1 MNMIMLT
8 QYSGAILGPIA
19 RLLGLIMNWIYM
31 FLSSVFGVENI
42 GLTIIVL
49 TVLIYMFM
57 LPLTIK
63 QQKFSKL
70 QQKMQPEIKAIQDK
84 YKGKKDQESQMAM
97 NTETQE
103 LYAKYGI
110 SPTGSCLQ
118 LIIQMPVFFAL
129 YRVIYNVPA
138 YVSGVKSAFDGVVDG
153 IVNTSGYQNI
163 MDKFVET
170 MHLSS
175 INADFHNTNLDTVK
189 NYIVDAIYKMPTSG
203 WDTLRES
210 FPKLTDVIQSTETH
224 LNQMNHFLVSGFN
237 ISDSPFAIITN
248 SLKDKSYLLVVL
260 ALLIPITSYASQ
272 LLNIKLMPQAD
283 SDPNSTLSRQ
293 MKTMN
298 YTMPLFSLVLCFT
311 VPVGLGIYWVF
322 SSLTRCV
329 QQVFVNKHI
338 QNLDL
343 DQVIAKNVEKRK
355 KKLKKMGINEE
366 QIRNAATMS
375 TKRNEKLSSTMS
387 KEERDSKLEK
397 AYEYRKTA
405 NPNSLTAK
413 ANLVKEFNERNNK

>member
-1 MNMIMLT
+1 
-8 QYSGAILGPIA
+8 
-19 RLLGLIMNWIYM
+19 
-31 FLSSVFGVENI
+31 
-42 GLTIIVL
+42 
-49 TVLIYMFM
+49 
-57 LPLTIK
+57 
-63 QQKFSKL
+63 
-70 QQKMQPEIKAIQDK
+70 
-84 YKGKKDQESQMAM
+84 
-97 NTETQE
+97 
-103 LYAKYGI
+103 
-110 SPTGSCLQ
+110 
-118 LIIQMPVFFAL
+118 
-129 YRVIYNVPA
+129 
-138 YVSGVKSAFDGVVDG
+138 
-153 IVNTSGYQNI
+153 
-163 MDKFVET
+163 
-170 MHLSS
+170 
-175 INADFHNTNLDTVK
+175 
-189 NYIVDAIYKMPTSG
+189 
-203 WDTLRES
+203 
-210 FPKLTDVIQSTETH
+210 
-224 LNQMNHFLVSGFN
+224 MNHFLVSGFN

-260 ALLIPITSYASQ
+260 ALLIPIASYASQ

>member
-19 RLLGLIMNWIYM
+19 RLLGWIMNWIYM
-31 FLSSVFGVENI
+31 FLSNVFGVENI

-49 TVLIYMFM
+49 TVVIYMFM

-84 YKGKKDQESQMAM
+84 YKGKRDQDSQMAM
-97 NTETQE
+97 NQETQE

-118 LIIQMPVFFAL
+118 LLIQMPVFFAL

-153 IVNTSGYQNI
+153 IINTPGYQKI
-163 MDKFVET
+163 MEKFVET
-170 MHLSS
+170 MHLSA
-175 INADFHNTNLDTVK
+175 INADFQNTNLDVVK
-189 NYIVDAIYKMPTSG
+189 NYIVDAIYKMSTSG
-203 WDTLRES
+203 WETLRES
-210 FPKLTDVIQSTETH
+210 FPKLTDVIQSTESH
-224 LNQMNHFLVSGFN
+224 LNQLNYFLGLN
-237 ISDSPFAIITN
+237 ISDSPFGIIT
-248 SLKDKSYLLVVL
+248 SSMKEKSYLFVVL

-283 SDPNSTLSRQ
+283 TDPNSTLSRQ

-311 VPVGLGIYWVF
+311 VPVGLGIYWIF
-322 SSLTRCV
+322 SSLTRCI

-343 DQVIAKNVEKRK
+343 DQMIAKNVEKRK
-355 KKLKKMGINEE
+355 KKLKKMGINEA
-366 QIRNAATMS
+366 QIRNAATMN
-375 TKRNEKLSSTMS
+375 TKRNDRLTSMS

>member
-19 RLLGLIMNWIYM
+19 KLLGLIMNWIYL
-31 FLSSVFGVENI
+31 FLSNVFGVENI

-49 TVLIYMFM
+49 TVVIYMFM

-97 NTETQE
+97 NQETQD

-118 LIIQMPVFFAL
+118 MLIQFPVFLAL

-138 YVSGVKSAFDGVVDG
+138 YVSGVKSAFDGIVEG
-153 IVNTSGYQNI
+153 IIQTSGYQAI
-163 MDKFVET
+163 MEKFVDT
-170 MHLSS
+170 MHLSA
-175 INADFHNTNLDTVK
+175 IGADFKNTDLEVVK
-189 NYIVDAIYKMPTSG
+189 NFIVDAVYKMPTSG

-210 FPKLTDVIQSTETH
+210 FPKLTDVIQSTEAH
-224 LNQMNHFLVSGFN
+224 LNEMNFFLGLN
-237 ISDSPFAIITN
+237 ISDSPFTIIM
-248 SLKDKSYLLVVL
+248 SSIKEKSYLFVIL
-260 ALLIPITSYASQ
+260 ALLIPVVSYASQ
-272 LLNIKLMPQAD
+272 LLNVKLMPQAD
-283 SDPNSTLSRQ
+283 TDPNSTLSRQ

-298 YTMPLFSLVLCFT
+298 YTMPLFSFVLCFT
-311 VPVGLGIYWVF
+311 VPVGLGIYWIF

-343 DQVIAKNVEKRK
+343 DQMIAKNVEKRK
-355 KKLKKMGINEE
+355 KKLKKMGINEA
-366 QIRNAATMS
+366 QIRNAATMN
-375 TKRNEKLSSTMS
+375 TKRDDRLTSMS
-387 KEERDSKLEK
+387 KGERESKLEK

-413 ANLVKEFNERNNK
+413 ANLVKEFNERNNR

>member
-1 MNMIMLT
+1 
-8 QYSGAILGPIA
+8 
-19 RLLGLIMNWIYM
+19 
-31 FLSSVFGVENI
+31 
-42 GLTIIVL
+42 
-49 TVLIYMFM
+49 
-57 LPLTIK
+57 
-63 QQKFSKL
+63 
-70 QQKMQPEIKAIQDK
+70 
-84 YKGKKDQESQMAM
+84 MAM

-118 LIIQMPVFFAL
+118 LLIQMPVFFAL

-175 INADFHNTNLDTVK
+175 INADFHNTSLDIVK

-237 ISDSPFAIITN
+237 ISDSPFAIIT
-248 SLKDKSYLLVVL
+248 SGLKDKSYLLVVL

-298 YTMPLFSLVLCFT
+298 YTMPLFSFVLCFT

-366 QIRNAATMS
+366 QI
-375 TKRNEKLSSTMS
+375 
-387 KEERDSKLEK
+387 
-397 AYEYRKTA
+397 
-405 NPNSLTAK
+405 
-413 ANLVKEFNERNNK
+413 